1 MKLKKRKIKYSHI
14 LHLLVC
20 PVGISGGWS
29 PEIPDIG
36 GLLRLLRIGGGEIHK
51 RKIKNI

>member
-1 MKLKKRKIKYSHI
+1 MICPPKTTSTNETKETKNQICSHI

-36 GLLRLLRIGGGEIHK
+36 
-51 RKIKNI
+51 